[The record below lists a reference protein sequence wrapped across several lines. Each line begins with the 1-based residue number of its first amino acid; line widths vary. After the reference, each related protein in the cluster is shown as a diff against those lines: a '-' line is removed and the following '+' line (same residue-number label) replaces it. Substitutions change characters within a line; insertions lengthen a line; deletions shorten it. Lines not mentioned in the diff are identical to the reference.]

1 MTFGLQID
9 ERAAVTVLDRAAEGG
24 VTFLDTADAY
34 PLGGGLD
41 LAGTTEEIVGRWL
54 KDKRHQ
60 FVLATKVY
68 GRTGPQAWDFGNSRR
83 HIMEAIDASLR
94 RLGTDYIDLYQLH
107 QEDPETPVDETLV
120 ALDDLVRAGKVRYIG
135 CSNFLAYRLARA
147 IGRSETLG
155 LARFDSVQPR
165 YNLLFRE
172 FERELFPLCL
182 EEGVGVIPYNP
193 LAGGMLSGK
202 HPRGQPPAEGTRF
215 TISNAGAIYQER
227 YWHEREFDTV
237 DAFLKIAKEAAVK
250 PATLAIAWVLRQPAV
265 TAPII
270 GASRPEQLEDT
281 LAAAEVQ
288 LEHDLVARL
297 DTLTREFRRGD
308 AAR

>member
-9 ERAAVTVLDRAAEGG
+9 ERAAMAVMDRAAEGG

-34 PLGGGLD
+34 PLGGGVD
-41 LAGTTEEIVGRWL
+41 LVGATEEIVGRWL
-54 KDKRHQ
+54 KGKRQH

-68 GRTGPQAWDFGNSRR
+68 GRAGPQAWDAGNSRR
-83 HIMEAIDASLR
+83 HIMDAIDTSLR
-94 RLGTDYIDLYQLH
+94 RLGTDYIDLYQVH
-107 QEDPETPVDETLV
+107 ADDPETPMDETLH
-120 ALDDLVRAGKVRYIG
+120 ALDDVLRAGKVRYVG

-147 IGRSETLG
+147 VGRSEMLG
-155 LARFDSVQPR
+155 LARFESVQPR

-202 HPRGQPPAEGTRF
+202 HTRGQAPAEGTRF
-215 TISNAGAIYQER
+215 TIPNAGAIYQER
-227 YWHEREFDTV
+227 YWHQREFDTV
-237 DAFLKIAKEAAVK
+237 DAFQQIAKKAGLK
-250 PATLAIAWVLRQPAV
+250 PATLAVAWVLAQPAV
-265 TAPII
+265 TAPIL
-270 GASRPEQLEDT
+270 GASRPDQLDDT
-281 LAAAEVQ
+281 LAAVEVK
-288 LEHDLVARL
+288 LEDDLLHEL
-297 DTLTREFRRGD
+297 DELTREFRRGD